1 MIKKGCLIEYL
12 KNENC
17 QWSVKIVRRKRS
29 VGARGS
35 WDENWTLENILINK
49 LASYELLIIS
59 MKFNLTRAKNSN
71 GLFILYILYFTH
83 FTYYTYLD
91 ALTEKYLSIFYT
103 PLTFLPIRGAKNV
116 VNISR
121 INRLHLYSTR
131 VIRFFAIKGEFFPRK
146 KKIDKR

>member
-1 MIKKGCLIEYL
+1 MIKKRCLIEYL

-17 QWSVKIVRRKRS
+17 LWSVKIVRRKRS

-59 MKFNLTRAKNSN
+59 MKFNFTTAKNSN
-71 GLFILYILYFTH
+71 RLFTLYILY

-91 ALTEKYLSIFYT
+91 ALTEKHLRIFYT

-116 VNISR
+116 LNISR

>member
-1 MIKKGCLIEYL
+1 
-12 KNENC
+12 
-17 QWSVKIVRRKRS
+17 
-29 VGARGS
+29 
-35 WDENWTLENILINK
+35 
-49 LASYELLIIS
+49 

-71 GLFILYILYFTH
+71 GLFLLYILYFTH

-91 ALTEKYLSIFYT
+91 ALTERHLRIFYT

>member
-1 MIKKGCLIEYL
+1 
-12 KNENC
+12 
-17 QWSVKIVRRKRS
+17 
-29 VGARGS
+29 
-35 WDENWTLENILINK
+35 
-49 LASYELLIIS
+49 
-59 MKFNLTRAKNSN
+59 MKFNLKRAKNSN
-71 GLFILYILYFTH
+71 GLFLLYMLYFTH

-91 ALTEKYLSIFYT
+91 ALTEKHLRIFYT

>member
-1 MIKKGCLIEYL
+1 
-12 KNENC
+12 
-17 QWSVKIVRRKRS
+17 
-29 VGARGS
+29 
-35 WDENWTLENILINK
+35 
-49 LASYELLIIS
+49 

-71 GLFILYILYFTH
+71 GLFLLYILYFTH

-91 ALTEKYLSIFYT
+91 ALTEKHLRIFYT
-103 PLTFLPIRGAKNV
+103 PIRGAKNV

>member
-1 MIKKGCLIEYL
+1 MKKRCLIEYL

-17 QWSVKIVRRKRS
+17 LWSVKIVRRKRS

-59 MKFNLTRAKNSN
+59 MKFNFTTAKNSN
-71 GLFILYILYFTH
+71 RLFTLYILY

-91 ALTEKYLSIFYT
+91 ALTEKHLRIFYT

-116 VNISR
+116 LNISR

>member
-1 MIKKGCLIEYL
+1 MKKRCLIEYL

-17 QWSVKIVRRKRS
+17 LWSVKIVRRKRS

-59 MKFNLTRAKNSN
+59 MKFNFTTAKNSN
-71 GLFILYILYFTH
+71 RLFTLYTLYFTH

-91 ALTEKYLSIFYT
+91 ALTEKHLRIFYT

-116 VNISR
+116 LNISR

>member
-1 MIKKGCLIEYL
+1 MRKRCLIEYL

-17 QWSVKIVRRKRS
+17 LWSVKIVRRKRS

-71 GLFILYILYFTH
+71 RLFTLYTLYFTH

-91 ALTEKYLSIFYT
+91 ALTEKHLRIFYT

-116 VNISR
+116 LNISR
-121 INRLHLYSTR
+121 INRLHFYSTR

>member
-1 MIKKGCLIEYL
+1 MKKRCLIEYL

-17 QWSVKIVRRKRS
+17 LWSVKIVRRKRS

-71 GLFILYILYFTH
+71 RLFTLYTLYFTH

-91 ALTEKYLSIFYT
+91 ALTEKHLRIFYT

-116 VNISR
+116 LNISR